1 MGFIWTFKQP
11 GCLITGEGRFQAV
24 ETAIFYKKKISKL
37 VAVDTI
43 IHFLQPYPD
52 EAPWDRVFFL
62 KEDDTDVDGTGVY
75 QIKSKGS
82 VVDVDWVKQSKR

>member
-1 MGFIWTFKQP
+1 MIVGFIWTFKQP

-24 ETAIFYKKKISKL
+24 ETAIFYKKKISKP

-43 IHFLQPYPD
+43 IHFLQ
-52 EAPWDRVFFL
+52 
-62 KEDDTDVDGTGVY
+62 EDDTDVDGTGVY

-82 VVDVDWVKQSKR
+82 GVDVD